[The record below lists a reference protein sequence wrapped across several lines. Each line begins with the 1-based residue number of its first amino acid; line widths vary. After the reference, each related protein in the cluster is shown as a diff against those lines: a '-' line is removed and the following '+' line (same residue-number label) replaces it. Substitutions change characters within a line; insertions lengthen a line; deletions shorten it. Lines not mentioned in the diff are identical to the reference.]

1 MTKLDH
7 VQITLVDRDK
17 DLVDL
22 FNTTFEDIPSIR
34 AVCHDIRTYANKDGA
49 ALVSPAISG
58 IDEVYAAM
66 FGGWIQSSV
75 QYLIRTYH
83 LGEIP
88 VGSTEWI
95 SFTHERH
102 GYNGLIVAPTMD
114 IPRDVSGTRNAY
126 WAFRAILVCAIRKN
140 IRRIVM
146 PGLCTGIGSMSHTEM
161 CLQTLEA
168 WNSVSDYLTE
178 LV

>member
-7 VQITLVDRDK
+7 VQITLVDRNK

-22 FNTTFEDIPSIR
+22 FNTTFEDIPSVS
-34 AVCHDIRTYANKDGA
+34 AVCHDIRTYANKDSA
-49 ALVSPAISG
+49 ALVSPANSEG
-58 IDEVYAAM
+58 SMDEVYTAM

-83 LGEIP
+83 LGELP
-88 VGSTEWI
+88 VGITEWL

-102 GYNGLIVAPTMD
+102 GYNGLIVAPTM
-114 IPRDVSGTRNAY
+114 DVSGTRNAY

-146 PGLCTGIGSMSHTEM
+146 PGLCTDIGSTGHKEM